1 MTPQPR
7 IVKKDVAIPYERCAT
22 MPQQQDARAPWLV
35 LLHGMTVIVVGLRKW
50 LMAGDFCEHC
60 GRRY

>member
-7 IVKKDVAIPYERCAT
+7 LVKKSIAISDRTCAT
-22 MPQQQDARAPWLV
+22 MRPDDARAPWLV

-50 LMAGDFCEHC
+50 LKTGDSCEHC